1 MADPCTPARRTPACS
16 SGDSSSQV
24 LSRVTYH
31 MSRVTSRYLN
41 DVGHHWAGWVLGSGP
56 GLGSLS
62 NDEDGDCP
70 SSLAAAWDVSDGGEG
85 WVGDTSLSVTCQ

>member
-16 SGDSSSQV
+16 SGDF
-24 LSRVTYH
+24 YPAECCH
-31 MSRVTSRYLN
+31 MSRVTPRYLN

>member
-1 MADPCTPARRTPACS
+1 M
-16 SGDSSSQV
+16 
-24 LSRVTYH
+24 
-31 MSRVTSRYLN
+31 
-41 DVGHHWAGWVLGSGP
+41 LGSGP

-70 SSLAAAWDVSDGGEG
+70 SGLGAAWDVSDNGEG

>member
-16 SGDSSSQV
+16 SGDSYSRV
-24 LSRVTYH
+24 LSRVTCH
-31 MSRVTSRYLN
+31 PRYLN